1 MKIRFK
7 ALAALAAAVLLC
19 LCAAAFA
26 ESADATYV
34 ENEWDYADGSMDI
47 SRGIPDDACG
57 QLQQIRE
64 AGVLKVA
71 TEPYYAPQEFID
83 PDLSGQDGYVGADMR
98 LARLVAERMGVALEI
113 VPLDFSMVLAFVAE
127 GECDLAI
134 SALSYTPERAS
145 RVSLSKGYYYAEGGV
160 VCGLLIRSE
169 DRDVITGVESLEG
182 KNIVAQSGSL
192 QETVAAEHVT
202 QYREF
207 RRVNVIQEAFE
218 ALQSGEVDAAAV
230 NPETARKYIENNPGC
245 GLELVPD
252 VGFLLEP
259 QFDGDRVAAKKGEL
273 QLIYFVNGVIDEV
286 LASGQYEEWMR
297 EAEARAA
304 ELGL

>member
-1 MKIRFK
+1 MTKTRFRLAA
-7 ALAALAAAVLLC
+7 ALVALCCLCMAALAEGEDV
-19 LCAAAFA
+19 
-26 ESADATYV
+26 TYV
-34 ENEWDYADGSMDI
+34 ENEWNYADGSMDV
-47 SRGIPDDACG
+47 SQGIPEDAYG
-57 QLQQIRE
+57 QLHQIRE
-64 AGVLKVA
+64 AGVLRVA

-83 PDLSGQDGYVGADMR
+83 PDLSGQDSYVGADMK
-98 LARLVAERMGVALEI
+98 LARLIAERMGVELEI

-134 SALSYTPERAS
+134 SALSYTPERAGL
-145 RVSLSKGYYYAEGGV
+145 VTLSKGYYFAEGGV

-169 DRDVITGVESLEG
+169 DRDVITSVASLEDRSL
-182 KNIVAQSGSL
+182 IAQSGSL

-207 RRVNVIQEAFE
+207 RRVSVMQEVYE
-218 ALQSGEVDAAAV
+218 ALESGAVDAAAV
-230 NPETARKYIENNPGC
+230 NPDTARKYIENNPDC

-259 QFDGDRVAAKKGEL
+259 QFDGDRIAAKKGEL

-286 LASGQYEEWMR
+286 LASGQYDEWIEES
-297 EAEARAA
+297 AARAA